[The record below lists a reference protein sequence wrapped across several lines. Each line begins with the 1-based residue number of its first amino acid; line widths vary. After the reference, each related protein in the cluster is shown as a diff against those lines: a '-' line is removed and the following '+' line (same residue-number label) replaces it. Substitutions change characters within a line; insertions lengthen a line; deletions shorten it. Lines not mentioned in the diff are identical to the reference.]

1 MKLAP
6 FAISGCLLLIFAHS
20 AASAADPPK
29 ADDAIRKMC
38 DFYKQQKSFSVKGQ
52 TKLDIHGAGINN
64 TAKSTFTSIFERP
77 NKIAFKSE
85 DRAGLTVVCNGDDL
99 YVAVAALKKYMQTD
113 APDSLTELAENPLM
127 GVGVPGTSNFA
138 IDLATNDPAKLIL
151 NGVTASKDLG
161 VAKLNG
167 QPARHLSFTRG
178 KIEGEAWI
186 AEGPQPLLLQVDYD
200 LSKMVRLGTKEVK
213 IAVTQTFGDW
223 KFGFKPSP
231 KDFTFTPPK
240 NAKEVHNLLRRG
252 DEQEEPSPLLGKAA
266 PKVDL
271 ERLDGKRVKLADNA
285 GKDVVMLDMWATW
298 CGPCRAELPH
308 LINVA
313 KEYKG
318 KGVAF
323 YAIDLREKKDKINE
337 FLKKEKFDMTI
348 GLDSDG
354 KLAEA
359 CGVEGIPML
368 MLIDK
373 KGVVQVVHIGY
384 NDKDF
389 EKELHKELDSLL
401 AGKDLA
407 SATISEFAAKKKA
420 AEEARAKRKKE
431 HEKAKKAASEQT
443 AR

>member
-1 MKLAP
+1 MKLAR
-6 FAISGCLLLIFAHS
+6 FAIGGCLLLIFAHS
-20 AASAADPPK
+20 AVFAADAPK

-38 DFYKQQKSFSVKGQ
+38 DFYKQQKSFSLKGE
-52 TKLDIHGAGINN
+52 TKFEIHGAGINN
-64 TAKSTFTSIFERP
+64 TVKSTFTEILERP
-77 NKIAFKSE
+77 NKIAFKGE
-85 DRAGLTVVCNGDDL
+85 DRTGLTVICDGDTL
-99 YVAVAALKKYMQTD
+99 SVSVAVLKKYMQTD
-113 APDSLTELAENPLM
+113 APDSLSELAENSLM
-127 GVGVPGTSNFA
+127 SLGAPGTTNFA
-138 IDLATNDPAKLIL
+138 IDFATNDPAKLIL
-151 NGVTASKDLG
+151 PGITASKDLG
-161 VAKLNG
+161 VAQLNG

-178 KIEGEAWI
+178 KVECEAWI
-186 AEGPQPLLLQVDYD
+186 ADGAQPLLLQATFD
-200 LSKMVRLGTKEVK
+200 LSKIVRLGTKEVK
-213 IAVTQTFGDW
+213 LSLTQKFTEW
-223 KFGFKPSP
+223 KFGFTPSP

-252 DEQEEPSPLLGKAA
+252 DEEEEPSPLLGKAA

-313 KEYKG
+313 KDYKG
-318 KGVAF
+318 KGVVL

-384 NDKDF
+384 EAKDF
-389 EKELHKELDSLL
+389 EKELHKELDNLL

-420 AEEARAKRKKE
+420 AEAAREKRKKDR
-431 HEKAKKAASEQT
+431 EKAKKATSEQT

>member
-1 MKLAP
+1 MKLAR
-6 FAISGCLLLIFAHS
+6 FAIGGCLLLIFANS
-20 AASAADPPK
+20 AVFAADAPK

-38 DFYKQQKSFSVKGQ
+38 DFYKQQKSFSLKGE
-52 TKLDIHGAGINN
+52 TKFEIHGAGINN
-64 TAKSTFTSIFERP
+64 TVKSTFTEILQRP
-77 NKIAFKSE
+77 NKIAFKGE
-85 DRAGLTVVCNGDDL
+85 DRTGLTVICDGDTL
-99 YVAVAALKKYMQTD
+99 SVSVAALKKYMQTD
-113 APDSLTELAENPLM
+113 APDSLSELAENSLM
-127 GVGVPGTSNFA
+127 SLGAPGTTNFA
-138 IDLATNDPAKLIL
+138 IDFATNDPAKLIL
-151 NGVTASKDLG
+151 RGITASKDLG
-161 VAKLNG
+161 VAQLNG
-167 QPARHLSFTRG
+167 QPARHVSFTRG
-178 KIEGEAWI
+178 KVECEAWI
-186 AEGPQPLLLQVDYD
+186 ADGAQPLLLQANFD
-200 LSKMVRLGTKEVK
+200 LSKIVRLGTKEVK
-213 IAVTQTFGDW
+213 LTLTQKFTEW
-223 KFGFKPSP
+223 KFGFTPSP

-252 DEQEEPSPLLGKAA
+252 DEEEEPSPLLGKAA

-308 LINVA
+308 LIEVA
-313 KEYKG
+313 KAYKG
-318 KGVAF
+318 KGVVF

-337 FLKKEKFDMTI
+337 FLKKEKLDMTI
-348 GLDSDG
+348 GLDADG

-384 NDKDF
+384 EPGI
-389 EKELHKELDSLL
+389 EKVLHKELDSLL

-407 SATISEFAAKKKA
+407 SATISQFEAKKKA
-420 AEEARAKRKKE
+420 AEAARQKHKKDR
-431 HEKAKKAASEQT
+431 EKAKKAASEQT